1 MKSNKILSDVI
12 HHMKYAKYLPELNR
26 RETFEETCLRN
37 MDMHIEKYPFLG
49 EQIEQVYNR
58 SVLTKKVLPA
68 MRSMQFAGDAIKQNN
83 VRMFNCSY
91 APCDSMKIFSE
102 SMFLLLSGVGF
113 GYSVQFH
120 HVLKLPSINAP
131 RGVKTYKVSDS
142 IEGWA
147 DAIHELIKA
156 FLDNK
161 ILPSFDFS
169 MIRKKGTK
177 LSSGGKAPGY
187 YPLKNCLDH
196 IKNLFLKKLE
206 NNDFR
211 LSTLDCHSIFCFIAD
226 AVLSGGIRRAAMIA
240 LFSFDDLEMRNCKSG
255 QWWLTNPHF
264 ARANNSAIAPYQ
276 EITEQMFKTFWQDV
290 EKSGAGEPGIIW
302 SNNKEYG
309 FNPCFTYDTKILSE
323 NGYVKIGENVGD
335 IRLINING
343 DTVNGSIWSNGIKSV
358 IELTLSNKVKIKC
371 TPDHR
376 FLDIDDK
383 EVMAKDLKDNRIK
396 SFSFINDDINE
407 FTKYG
412 FLQGDGDL
420 NRLNSKDHAGLEVN
434 IGNKDIEI
442 YKLFNIEQVENKR
455 SYYIHGFNN
464 ILRDLGF
471 SAENLPKRILPS
483 SINTW
488 SLKDKAMFLKG
499 LYSANGSIIKNNRIA
514 FKSTSN
520 ELIIGIQELLKE
532 FDIKSYITT
541 NKAKDVLFSNGL
553 YKCKESYDLNISN
566 LGSVINF
573 AKNIAF
579 IHKYKNDDLKHLIKI
594 KSPKVISIKEA
605 GQQEVFDF
613 NLQDQTHWGVIE
625 GVIAH
630 NCSEAAL
637 RPYSFCNL
645 VEINGSEIKDQQDF
659 NQTCSDAAF
668 INTLQ
673 ASYTDFHYLRDIW
686 KQTTDEDAL
695 IGVSIT
701 GIASGNLDNLDL
713 KIGAEIVKK
722 TNEEVSKLI
731 GINKSARCTLVKPAG
746 TTSLILG
753 TSSGIHDWHDKFYLR
768 RVRVNKQE
776 AIYSYILENLP
787 EIVENDNSDQHTAI
801 FVFPQKAPDNAKI
814 RSNTDVI
821 ELLERVKKYNLEWI
835 RNGHNRGD
843 NYHNVSATIS
853 IKGHEWEKVG
863 SWIWNNRYNYHGLSV
878 LPFDGGTYQ
887 QAPFESCDE
896 NTYNQYLS
904 YFKDIDLKQII
915 EIEDNTEFDES
926 IACSGGTCE
935 LI

>member
-1 MKSNKILSDVI
+1 MKSNKILADVI
-12 HHMKYAKYLPELNR
+12 HHMKYAKYIPELKR
-26 RETFEETCLRN
+26 RESFDETCLRN

-161 ILPSFDFS
+161 ILPDYDFS
-169 MIRKKGTK
+169 GIRKKGSK

-226 AVLSGGIRRAAMIA
+226 AVLAGGIRRAAMIA
-240 LFSFDDLEMRNCKSG
+240 LFSFDDLDMRGCKSG
-255 QWWLTNPHF
+255 QWWLTSPHF

-276 EITEQMFKTFWQDV
+276 EITESMFKKFWQDV
-290 EKSGAGEPGIIW
+290 EKSGAGEPGYIPTH
-302 SNNKEYG
+302 NKEYG
-309 FNPCFTYDTKILSE
+309 VNPC
-323 NGYVKIGENVGD
+323 
-335 IRLINING
+335 
-343 DTVNGSIWSNGIKSV
+343 
-358 IELTLSNKVKIKC
+358 
-371 TPDHR
+371 
-376 FLDIDDK
+376 
-383 EVMAKDLKDNRIK
+383 
-396 SFSFINDDINE
+396 
-407 FTKYG
+407 
-412 FLQGDGDL
+412 
-420 NRLNSKDHAGLEVN
+420 
-434 IGNKDIEI
+434 
-442 YKLFNIEQVENKR
+442 VEAC
-455 SYYIHGFNN
+455 
-464 ILRDLGF
+464 LR
-471 SAENLPKRILPS
+471 A
-483 SINTW
+483 
-488 SLKDKAMFLKG
+488 
-499 LYSANGSIIKNNRIA
+499 
-514 FKSTSN
+514 
-520 ELIIGIQELLKE
+520 
-532 FDIKSYITT
+532 
-541 NKAKDVLFSNGL
+541 
-553 YKCKESYDLNISN
+553 
-566 LGSVINF
+566 
-573 AKNIAF
+573 
-579 IHKYKNDDLKHLIKI
+579 
-594 KSPKVISIKEA
+594 
-605 GQQEVFDF
+605 
-613 NLQDQTHWGVIE
+613 
-625 GVIAH
+625 
-630 NCSEAAL
+630 
-637 RPYSFCNL
+637 YSFCNL
-645 VEINGSEIKDQQDF
+645 VEINGSGIKDQQDF
-659 NQTCSDAAF
+659 NQTCADAAF

-701 GIASGNLDNLDL
+701 GIASGCLDNLDL
-713 KIGAEIVKK
+713 ELGSEIIKK
-722 TNEEVSKLI
+722 TNEEVAKLI
-731 GINKSARCTLVKPAG
+731 GINKAARCTLVKPAG

-787 EIVENDNSDQHTAI
+787 EIVENDNFDQHTAI

-915 EIEDNTEFDES
+915 EIEDNTEFDDS

>member
-1 MKSNKILSDVI
+1 MDKSNQILSDII
-12 HHMKYAKYLPELNR
+12 HHMKYAKYIKEIQR
-26 RETFEETCLRN
+26 RESFDETCLRN
-37 MDMHIEKYPFLG
+37 MDMHVEKYPFLS

-68 MRSMQFAGDAIKQNN
+68 MRSMQFAGEAIKQNN

-91 APCDSMKIFSE
+91 APCDDIKIFSE
-102 SMFLLLSGVGF
+102 AMFLLLSGVGF

-120 HVLKLPSINAP
+120 HILKLPPINLP
-131 RGVKTYKVSDS
+131 RGIKNYKVSDS

-147 DAIHELIKA
+147 DAINELIKA

-161 ILPSFDFS
+161 VMPDFDFS
-169 MIRKKGTK
+169 GIRKKGSK

-196 IKNLFLKKLE
+196 IKNLFLKKIE

-240 LFSFDDLEMRNCKSG
+240 LFSFDDIEMRNCKSG

-276 EITEQMFKTFWQDV
+276 EITESIFKAFWQDV

-302 SNNKEYG
+302 GHSKETG

-343 DTVNGSIWSNGIKSV
+343 DTVTGSIWSNGVKPV

-371 TPDHR
+371 TPDHK
-376 FLDIDDK
+376 FLDIDGN
-383 EVMAKDLKDNRIK
+383 EVMAKDLKGNRIK
-396 SFSFINDDINE
+396 SFDKVVSE
-407 FTKYG
+407 F
-412 FLQGDGDL
+412 
-420 NRLNSKDHAGLEVN
+420 
-434 IGNKDIEI
+434 
-442 YKLFNIEQVENKR
+442 
-455 SYYIHGFNN
+455 
-464 ILRDLGF
+464 
-471 SAENLPKRILPS
+471 
-483 SINTW
+483 
-488 SLKDKAMFLKG
+488 
-499 LYSANGSIIKNNRIA
+499 
-514 FKSTSN
+514 
-520 ELIIGIQELLKE
+520 
-532 FDIKSYITT
+532 
-541 NKAKDVLFSNGL
+541 
-553 YKCKESYDLNISN
+553 
-566 LGSVINF
+566 
-573 AKNIAF
+573 
-579 IHKYKNDDLKHLIKI
+579 
-594 KSPKVISIKEA
+594 PKVISIKEA
-605 GQQEVFDF
+605 GQEEVFDF
-613 NLQDQTHWGVIE
+613 NLQDNTHWGVIE

-630 NCSEAAL
+630 NCSEASL

-659 NQTCSDAAF
+659 NQTCADAAF

-673 ASYTDFHYLRDIW
+673 ASYTNFHYLRDIW

-701 GIASGNLDNLDL
+701 GIASGCIDNLDL
-713 KIGAEIVKK
+713 KLGAEIIKK

-731 GINKSARCTLVKPAG
+731 GINKAARCTLVKPAG

-787 EIVENDNSDQHTAI
+787 EIVENDNFDQHTAI
-801 FVFPQKAPDNAKI
+801 FVFPQKAPNNAKI

-853 IKGHEWEKVG
+853 IKDHEWEKVG

-926 IACSGGTCE
+926 IACSGGTCD

>member
-1 MKSNKILSDVI
+1 MKSNKILADVI
-12 HHMKYAKYLPELNR
+12 HHMKYAKYIKEMQR
-26 RETFEETCLRN
+26 RESFNETCIRN

-91 APCDSMKIFSE
+91 APCDSIKIFSE
-102 SMFLLLSGVGF
+102 AMFLLLSGVGF

-142 IEGWA
+142 IEGWG

-161 ILPSFDFS
+161 ILPDYDFS
-169 MIRKKGTK
+169 GIRKKGSK

-196 IKNLFLKKLE
+196 IKNLFLKKIE

-211 LSTLDCHSIFCFIAD
+211 LSTLDCHSIFCYIAD
-226 AVLSGGIRRAAMIA
+226 AVLAGGIRRAAMIA

-276 EITEQMFKTFWQDV
+276 EITESMFKAFWQDV

-302 SNNKEYG
+302 TNNKEYG
-309 FNPCFTYDTKILSE
+309 GNPCF
-323 NGYVKIGENVGD
+323 
-335 IRLINING
+335 
-343 DTVNGSIWSNGIKSV
+343 
-358 IELTLSNKVKIKC
+358 
-371 TPDHR
+371 
-376 FLDIDDK
+376 
-383 EVMAKDLKDNRIK
+383 
-396 SFSFINDDINE
+396 
-407 FTKYG
+407 
-412 FLQGDGDL
+412 
-420 NRLNSKDHAGLEVN
+420 
-434 IGNKDIEI
+434 
-442 YKLFNIEQVENKR
+442 
-455 SYYIHGFNN
+455 
-464 ILRDLGF
+464 
-471 SAENLPKRILPS
+471 
-483 SINTW
+483 
-488 SLKDKAMFLKG
+488 
-499 LYSANGSIIKNNRIA
+499 
-514 FKSTSN
+514 
-520 ELIIGIQELLKE
+520 
-532 FDIKSYITT
+532 
-541 NKAKDVLFSNGL
+541 
-553 YKCKESYDLNISN
+553 
-566 LGSVINF
+566 
-573 AKNIAF
+573 
-579 IHKYKNDDLKHLIKI
+579 
-594 KSPKVISIKEA
+594 
-605 GQQEVFDF
+605 
-613 NLQDQTHWGVIE
+613 
-625 GVIAH
+625 
-630 NCSEAAL
+630 EAAL
-637 RPYSFCNL
+637 RPFTFCDL
-645 VEINGSEIKDQQDF
+645 VEINASAINNQQDL
-659 NQTCSDAAF
+659 NQVCADAAF

-686 KQTTDEDAL
+686 KQTTEEDSL
-695 IGVSIT
+695 IGVGIT
-701 GIASGNLDNLDL
+701 GITSGNLDNLDL
-713 KIGAEIVKK
+713 KLGSETIKK
-722 TNEEVSKLI
+722 TNEEVAKLI
-731 GINKSARCTLVKPAG
+731 GINKAARCTLVKPAG

-787 EIVENDNSDQHTAI
+787 EIVENDNFDQHTAI

-814 RSNTDVI
+814 RTNTNVI

-853 IKGHEWEKVG
+853 IKDHEWEKVG

-915 EIEDNTEFDES
+915 EIEDNTEFDDS

>member
-37 MDMHIEKYPFLG
+37 MDMHIEKYPFLA
-49 EQIEQVYNR
+49 EQIEKVYNR

-68 MRSMQFAGDAIKQNN
+68 MRSMQFAGDPIKQNH
-83 VRMFNCSY
+83 VRIFNCSY
-91 APCDSMKIFSE
+91 APADDIKIFSE
-102 SMFLLLSGVGF
+102 AMFLLLSGVGF

-120 HVLKLPSINAP
+120 HVLKLPSINNP
-131 RGVKTYKVSDS
+131 RGVKNYVVSDN

-161 ILPSFDFS
+161 VLPSFDFT

-187 YPLKNCLDH
+187 YPLKNCLDN
-196 IKNLFLKKLE
+196 IRNIFETKLK
-206 NNDFR
+206 NNDLR
-211 LSTLDCHSIFCFIAD
+211 LSTIDCHSIFCFIAD
-226 AVLSGGIRRAAMIA
+226 AVLTGGIRRAAMIA
-240 LFSFDDLEMRNCKSG
+240 LFSFDDIEMRNCKSG

-264 ARANNSAIAPYQ
+264 ARANNSALAPYN
-276 EITEQMFKTFWQDV
+276 EITEQIFKDFWLDV
-290 EKSGAGEPGIIW
+290 EKSGAGEPGVLW
-302 SNNKEYG
+302 VNNKEYG
-309 FNPCFTYDTKILSE
+309 FNPC
-323 NGYVKIGENVGD
+323 
-335 IRLINING
+335 
-343 DTVNGSIWSNGIKSV
+343 
-358 IELTLSNKVKIKC
+358 
-371 TPDHR
+371 
-376 FLDIDDK
+376 
-383 EVMAKDLKDNRIK
+383 
-396 SFSFINDDINE
+396 
-407 FTKYG
+407 
-412 FLQGDGDL
+412 
-420 NRLNSKDHAGLEVN
+420 
-434 IGNKDIEI
+434 
-442 YKLFNIEQVENKR
+442 VEA
-455 SYYIHGFNN
+455 S
-464 ILRDLGF
+464 
-471 SAENLPKRILPS
+471 
-483 SINTW
+483 
-488 SLKDKAMFLKG
+488 
-499 LYSANGSIIKNNRIA
+499 
-514 FKSTSN
+514 
-520 ELIIGIQELLKE
+520 
-532 FDIKSYITT
+532 
-541 NKAKDVLFSNGL
+541 
-553 YKCKESYDLNISN
+553 
-566 LGSVINF
+566 
-573 AKNIAF
+573 
-579 IHKYKNDDLKHLIKI
+579 
-594 KSPKVISIKEA
+594 
-605 GQQEVFDF
+605 
-613 NLQDQTHWGVIE
+613 
-625 GVIAH
+625 
-630 NCSEAAL
+630 L

-645 VEINGSEIKDQQDF
+645 VELNASVISNQADF
-659 NQTCSDAAF
+659 NQSCADASF

-701 GIASGNLDNLDL
+701 GIASGCLDNLDL
-713 KIGAEIVKK
+713 KLGAEIIKK
-722 TNEEVSKLI
+722 TNEEVAKLI
-731 GINKSARCTLVKPAG
+731 GINKAARCTLVKPAG

-887 QAPFESCDE
+887 QTPFESCSE
-896 NTYNQYLS
+896 ETYNQYLG

-926 IACSGGTCE
+926 IACSGGTCD

>member
-1 MKSNKILSDVI
+1 MDKSNQILSDII
-12 HHMKYAKYLPELNR
+12 HHMKYAKYIKEMQR
-26 RETFEETCLRN
+26 RESFDETCLRN
-37 MDMHIEKYPFLG
+37 MDMHIEKYPFLS

-68 MRSMQFAGDAIKQNN
+68 MRSMQFAGEAIKQNN

-91 APCDSMKIFSE
+91 APCDDIKIFSE
-102 SMFLLLSGVGF
+102 AMFLLLSGVGF

-120 HVLKLPSINAP
+120 HILKLPPINLP
-131 RGVKTYKVSDS
+131 RGIKNYKVSDS

-147 DAIHELIKA
+147 DAINELIKA

-161 ILPSFDFS
+161 VMPDFDFS
-169 MIRKKGTK
+169 GIRKKGSK

-196 IKNLFLKKLE
+196 IKNLFLKKIE

-240 LFSFDDLEMRNCKSG
+240 LFSFDDLEMRNCKSD
-255 QWWLTNPHF
+255 QWWLNNPHF

-276 EITEQMFKTFWQDV
+276 EITESMFKKFWQDV

-302 SNNKEYG
+302 GHSKETG
-309 FNPCFTYDTKILSE
+309 FNPCFTHDTKILSE

-343 DTVNGSIWSNGIKSV
+343 DTVNGSIWSNGVKPV

-371 TPDHR
+371 TPDHK
-376 FLDIDDK
+376 FLDIDGN
-383 EVMAKDLKDNRIK
+383 EVMAKDLKGNRIK
-396 SFSFINDDINE
+396 SFDKVVSE
-407 FTKYG
+407 F
-412 FLQGDGDL
+412 
-420 NRLNSKDHAGLEVN
+420 
-434 IGNKDIEI
+434 
-442 YKLFNIEQVENKR
+442 
-455 SYYIHGFNN
+455 
-464 ILRDLGF
+464 
-471 SAENLPKRILPS
+471 
-483 SINTW
+483 
-488 SLKDKAMFLKG
+488 
-499 LYSANGSIIKNNRIA
+499 
-514 FKSTSN
+514 
-520 ELIIGIQELLKE
+520 
-532 FDIKSYITT
+532 
-541 NKAKDVLFSNGL
+541 
-553 YKCKESYDLNISN
+553 
-566 LGSVINF
+566 
-573 AKNIAF
+573 
-579 IHKYKNDDLKHLIKI
+579 
-594 KSPKVISIKEA
+594 PKVISIKEA
-605 GQQEVFDF
+605 GQEEVFDF
-613 NLQDQTHWGVIE
+613 NLQDNTHWGVIE

-630 NCSEAAL
+630 NCSEASL

-659 NQTCSDAAF
+659 NQTCADAAF

-673 ASYTDFHYLRDIW
+673 ASYTNFHYLRDIW

-701 GIASGNLDNLDL
+701 GIASGCIDNLDL
-713 KIGAEIVKK
+713 KLGAEIIKK

-731 GINKSARCTLVKPAG
+731 GINKAARCTLVKPAG

-787 EIVENDNSDQHTAI
+787 EIVENDNFDQHTAI

-853 IKGHEWEKVG
+853 IKDHEWEKVG

>member
-1 MKSNKILSDVI
+1 MKSNKILADVI
-12 HHMKYAKYLPELNR
+12 HHMKYAKYIPELKR
-26 RETFEETCLRN
+26 RESFDETCLRN

-161 ILPSFDFS
+161 ILPDFDFS
-169 MIRKKGTK
+169 GIRKKGSK

-276 EITEQMFKTFWQDV
+276 EITESMFKKFWQDV
-290 EKSGAGEPGIIW
+290 EKSGAGEPGYIPTH
-302 SNNKEYG
+302 NKEYG
-309 FNPCFTYDTKILSE
+309 VNPC
-323 NGYVKIGENVGD
+323 
-335 IRLINING
+335 
-343 DTVNGSIWSNGIKSV
+343 
-358 IELTLSNKVKIKC
+358 
-371 TPDHR
+371 
-376 FLDIDDK
+376 
-383 EVMAKDLKDNRIK
+383 
-396 SFSFINDDINE
+396 
-407 FTKYG
+407 
-412 FLQGDGDL
+412 
-420 NRLNSKDHAGLEVN
+420 
-434 IGNKDIEI
+434 
-442 YKLFNIEQVENKR
+442 VE
-455 SYYIHGFNN
+455 
-464 ILRDLGF
+464 
-471 SAENLPKRILPS
+471 A
-483 SINTW
+483 
-488 SLKDKAMFLKG
+488 
-499 LYSANGSIIKNNRIA
+499 
-514 FKSTSN
+514 
-520 ELIIGIQELLKE
+520 
-532 FDIKSYITT
+532 
-541 NKAKDVLFSNGL
+541 
-553 YKCKESYDLNISN
+553 C
-566 LGSVINF
+566 
-573 AKNIAF
+573 
-579 IHKYKNDDLKHLIKI
+579 
-594 KSPKVISIKEA
+594 
-605 GQQEVFDF
+605 
-613 NLQDQTHWGVIE
+613 
-625 GVIAH
+625 
-630 NCSEAAL
+630 L

-659 NQTCSDAAF
+659 NQTCADAAF

-701 GIASGNLDNLDL
+701 GIASGCLDNLDL
-713 KIGAEIVKK
+713 KLGAEIIKK

-731 GINKSARCTLVKPAG
+731 GINKAARCTLVKPAG

-753 TSSGIHDWHDKFYLR
+753 TSSGIHDWHDNYYLR

-787 EIVENDNSDQHTAI
+787 EIVENDNFNQHTAI
-801 FVFPQKAPDNAKI
+801 FVFPQKAPDSAKI

-821 ELLERVKKYNLEWI
+821 ELLERVKRYNLEWI

-853 IKGHEWEKVG
+853 IKDHEWEKVG

-915 EIEDNTEFDES
+915 EIEDNTEFDDS